1 MRATVAMHPGLDT
14 LDDDGED
21 EGMKTSTALSCAGIF
36 ALTLLAWAATSTA
49 SATVAAEETITGR
62 LVESGCAAMGSAEP
76 SDEHVACMVRCA
88 KDGDPI
94 GILTDDGI
102 VTITGDWAA
111 THPDDLTRMMAK
123 QVRATGQTSQAG
135 GATLLHVSTIEL
147 AP

>member
-1 MRATVAMHPGLDT
+1 
-14 LDDDGED
+14 
-21 EGMKTSTALSCAGIF
+21 MKTFTALTCAGIC
-36 ALTLLAWAATSTA
+36 ALTLVVWTSNATTLPAAD
-49 SATVAAEETITGR
+49 ETITGR

-111 THPDDLTRMMAK
+111 SHPEDLTRMMAK
-123 QVRATGQTSQAG
+123 QVRATGQTSHAG
-135 GATLLHVSTIEL
+135 GATVLLHVSTIEL

>member
-1 MRATVAMHPGLDT
+1 
-14 LDDDGED
+14 
-21 EGMKTSTALSCAGIF
+21 MKTSTALACAGIF
-36 ALTLLAWAATSTA
+36 ALTLVVWTSTSTA
-49 SATVAAEETITGR
+49 WATVAADETITGR

>member
-1 MRATVAMHPGLDT
+1 
-14 LDDDGED
+14 
-21 EGMKTSTALSCAGIF
+21 MKTSTALACAGLF
-36 ALTLLAWAATSTA
+36 ALTLVVWTSTSPA

-102 VTITGDWAA
+102 VTITGNWAA
-111 THPDDLTRMMAK
+111 THPDDLTTMMAK
-123 QVRATGQTSQAG
+123 QVRATGQTSQAD

>member
-1 MRATVAMHPGLDT
+1 MKTFTALTCAGICALT
-14 LDDDGED
+14 LVVW
-21 EGMKTSTALSCAGIF
+21 TSTAT
-36 ALTLLAWAATSTA
+36 TLAAA
-49 SATVAAEETITGR
+49 DETITGR

-111 THPDDLTRMMAK
+111 SHPEDLTRMMAK

-135 GATLLHVSTIEL
+135 GATVLLHVSTIEL